1 MSALFQSRELAD
13 AATEKIR
20 VFAQPQRL
28 MILSYLLGGERGVAE
43 IEKATGVGQPTLSQQ
58 LAELRRADLVVTRRE
73 AKLVYYRLA
82 SDNVVLCVRTLEA
95 MFGRDEVVALA
106 ERQDQPST
114 RAVKSQA
121 PTVDV
126 SSGAAAFARII

>member
-43 IEKATGVGQPTLSQQ
+43 IEKATGIGQPTLSQQ
-58 LAELRRADLVVTRRE
+58 LAELRRGDLVVTRRE

-95 MFGRDEVVALA
+95 MFGRDEIV
-106 ERQDQPST
+106 
-114 RAVKSQA
+114 
-121 PTVDV
+121 
-126 SSGAAAFARII
+126 

>member
-43 IEKATGVGQPTLSQQ
+43 IEKATGIGQPTLSQQ
-58 LAELRRADLVVTRRE
+58 LAELRRGDLVVTRRE

-95 MFGRDEVVALA
+95 MFGRDEIVAPA
-106 ERQDQPST
+106 ERLDQPSLQ
-114 RAVKSQA
+114 AVKTQP
-121 PTVDV
+121 PTVEV
-126 SSGAAAFARII
+126 STGAAAFARII

>member
-1 MSALFQSRELAD
+1 MSTIFQSRELAD
-13 AATEKIR
+13 AASEKIR

-43 IEKATGVGQPTLSQQ
+43 IEKATGIGQPTLSQQ

-82 SDNVVLCVRTLEA
+82 TDSVVLCVRTLEA
-95 MFGRDEVVALA
+95 MFGRDEISAPE
-106 ERQDQPST
+106 ERQAQSSR
-114 RAVKSQA
+114 RAVKA
-121 PTVDV
+121 PAQTVEA
-126 SSGAAAFARII
+126 SSGAATFARIL